1 MSSRRV
7 PDRYELDQNNQS
19 LLTKV
24 INSISD
30 LSPVFGMSGAI
41 ALVGATVVY
50 LWAPDL
56 RTFTGP
62 VLYLGLAL
70 LALAAIGS
78 FRAVIGTITGRR
90 GRYGANTL
98 IMIMLFL
105 ALTTLLYL
113 ILAIQEFR
121 FDTTATKQFTLA
133 KQTVTA
139 LTELDEE
146 IEAIAFFVPTDQ
158 LQQQSRY
165 QAETLLYEFSQTSDK
180 FTFRFVDPELDPST
194 ARRYGVTDFGTIVL
208 ANKDTGKSHQILTP
222 PVTEQDFTSGLF
234 VVTGEMQKVVYFL
247 IGHGERI
254 PSDITSEQS
263 IGLAARG
270 IISDNYRVDTL
281 NLFKEGKVP
290 DDAAVVIAAGPSRGF
305 LTRGT
310 NEEALLKEYL
320 EKGGNMLVLAD
331 PDIPR
336 DWRRLL
342 HPWGIAL
349 MSTVQIPEEIDNT
362 DNLWNRSAARAFPAP
377 GMIVDQGSSV
387 TGSPRTPILEPT
399 SYNRNTQE
407 FGNTY
412 PRENPI
418 TITSNLDVTF
428 YPNAVGVTSSLPPE
442 FIPPSM
448 KVIPLAVTSFESW
461 ITAREDDDD
470 FDPTFDRL
478 GPVSVAVAVES
489 YGPIPGELDADNHLR
504 VIPISETPTRL
515 VVFGDVDF
523 ASNRWFDA
531 FSNRDFL
538 LNSVNW
544 LTGDYDLISI
554 RPKTTVFRELVTNK
568 EEFQFIRYSSLFLL
582 PATILILGTVV
593 WWRRH

>member
-1 MSSRRV
+1 
-7 PDRYELDQNNQS
+7 
-19 LLTKV
+19 
-24 INSISD
+24 
-30 LSPVFGMSGAI
+30 MSGAI

>member
-1 MSSRRV
+1 
-7 PDRYELDQNNQS
+7 
-19 LLTKV
+19 
-24 INSISD
+24 
-30 LSPVFGMSGAI
+30 MSGAI

-180 FTFRFVDPELDPST
+180 FTFRLVDPELDPST

-349 MSTVQIPEEIDNT
+349 MSTVPIPEEIDNT

-412 PRENPI
+412 PRENPV

-461 ITAREDDDD
+461 ITVREDDDD

>member
-1 MSSRRV
+1 
-7 PDRYELDQNNQS
+7 
-19 LLTKV
+19 
-24 INSISD
+24 
-30 LSPVFGMSGAI
+30 MSGAI
-41 ALVGATVVY
+41 ALVGATVIY

-62 VLYLGLAL
+62 VIYLGLAL
-70 LALAAIGS
+70 LALAVIGS
-78 FRAVIGTITGRR
+78 FRTVIGTITGRR

-98 IMIMLFL
+98 IMIILFL
-105 ALTTLLYL
+105 ALTTLLYV

-121 FDTTATKQFTLA
+121 FDTTANKQFTLA
-133 KQTVTA
+133 KQTVNA

-158 LQQQSRY
+158 LQQQLRY
-165 QAETLLYEFSQTSDK
+165 QAETLLYEFAQTSDK

-208 ANKDTGKSHQILTP
+208 ENKFTGKRHPIHTP

-247 IGHGERI
+247 IGHGERV
-254 PSDITSEQS
+254 PSDVTSEQA

-281 NLFKEGKVP
+281 NLFKEGEVP
-290 DDAAVVIAAGPSRGF
+290 DNAAVVIAAGPSRGF

-310 NEEALLKEYL
+310 NEEELLKEYL

-342 HPWGIAL
+342 HPWGVAL
-349 MSTVQIPEEIDNT
+349 VSTVEIPEEIDDT

-387 TGSPRTPILEPT
+387 TGSPRTPILEPL
-399 SYNRNTQE
+399 SYNRNTEE

-428 YPNAVGVTSSLPPE
+428 FPNAVGVTSSLPPQ

-448 KVIPLAVTSFESW
+448 KIIPLAVTSFESW
-461 ITAREDDDD
+461 ITARDDDDD
-470 FDPTFDRL
+470 FDPKLDRL
-478 GPVSVAVAVES
+478 GPVAVAVAVES
-489 YGPIPGELDADNHLR
+489 YGPIPGELDADNQPR
-504 VIPISETPTRL
+504 VITLGETPTRL

-523 ASNRWFDA
+523 ASNRWFNA

>member
-1 MSSRRV
+1 
-7 PDRYELDQNNQS
+7 
-19 LLTKV
+19 
-24 INSISD
+24 
-30 LSPVFGMSGAI
+30 MSGTI
-41 ALVGATVVY
+41 ALVGATVIY

-62 VLYLGLAL
+62 VIYLGLAL
-70 LALAAIGS
+70 LALAVIGS
-78 FRAVIGTITGRR
+78 FRTVIGTITGRR

-98 IMIMLFL
+98 IMIILFL
-105 ALTTLLYL
+105 ALTTLLYV

-121 FDTTATKQFTLA
+121 FDTTANKQFTLA
-133 KQTVTA
+133 KQTVNA

-158 LQQQSRY
+158 LQQQLRY
-165 QAETLLYEFSQTSDK
+165 QAETLLYEFAQTSDK

-208 ANKDTGKSHQILTP
+208 ENKDTGKRHPIRTP

-247 IGHGERI
+247 IGHGERV
-254 PSDITSEQS
+254 PSDITSEQA

-281 NLFKEGKVP
+281 NLFKEGEVP
-290 DDAAVVIAAGPSRGF
+290 DNAAVVIAAGPSRGF

-310 NEEALLKEYL
+310 NEEELLKEYL

-342 HPWGIAL
+342 HPWGVAL
-349 MSTVQIPEEIDNT
+349 VSTVEIPEEIDDT

-387 TGSPRTPILEPT
+387 TGSPRTPILEPL
-399 SYNRNTQE
+399 SYNRNTEE

-428 YPNAVGVTSSLPPE
+428 YPNAVGVTSSLPPQ

-448 KVIPLAVTSFESW
+448 KIIPLAVTSFESW
-461 ITAREDDDD
+461 ITARDDDDD
-470 FDPTFDRL
+470 FDPKLDRL

-489 YGPIPGELDADNHLR
+489 YGPIPGELDADNQPRIITLG
-504 VIPISETPTRL
+504 ETPTRL